1 LAEGNS
7 GSADMTFASLREG
20 MGGSAG
26 PAGNRL
32 QLTCQPYRINCTLS
46 DIMKEHF
53 ALYENAPR
61 TIKETASAGKPKPG
75 NRGC

>member
-1 LAEGNS
+1 
-7 GSADMTFASLREG
+7 MTFPSLREG

-26 PAGNRL
+26 LSENRS
-32 QLTCQPYRINCTLS
+32 PYRIGCALS

-61 TIKETASAGKPKPG
+61 AIKEIAPAG
-75 NRGC
+75 